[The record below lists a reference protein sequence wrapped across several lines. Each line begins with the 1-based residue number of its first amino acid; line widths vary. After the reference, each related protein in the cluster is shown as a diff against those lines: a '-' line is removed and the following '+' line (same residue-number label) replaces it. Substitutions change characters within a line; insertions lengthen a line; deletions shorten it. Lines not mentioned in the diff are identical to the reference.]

1 MLGPSGVTNVPSE
14 EVGDLNF
21 QVPYTKTFKGM
32 QQQIQQQMMNVTGN
46 SFKPNKQGSPP
57 PHSFDHQKMIMESL
71 I

>member
-1 MLGPSGVTNVPSE
+1 
-14 EVGDLNF
+14 VGDLNF

-57 PHSFDHQKMIMESL
+57 PQSFDHQKMIMESL